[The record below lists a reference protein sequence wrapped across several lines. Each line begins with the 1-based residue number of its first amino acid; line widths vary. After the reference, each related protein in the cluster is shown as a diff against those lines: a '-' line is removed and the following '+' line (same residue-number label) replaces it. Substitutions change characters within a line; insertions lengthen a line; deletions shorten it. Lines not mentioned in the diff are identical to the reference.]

1 VVPVPGG
8 EGFTSAERQQI
19 DKAIRAAEVESRF
32 EFSVYVGP
40 ADEDTRAFAE
50 GLHAA
55 LVAPA
60 RSVLVMVDPVAKAL
74 EVVTGEQARRELDDN
89 EVRLA
94 LADMQTDFATG
105 DLASGIVRGV
115 NRLAAHARGPRT
127 LHA

>member
-1 VVPVPGG
+1 MPGS
-8 EGFTSAERQQI
+8 EGFSAAQRQQI
-19 DKAIRAAEVESRF
+19 DRAIRAAEAESRY

-50 GLHAA
+50 RLHAS

-60 RSVLVMVDPVAKAL
+60 ISVLVMIDPVARAI
-74 EVVTGEQARRELDDN
+74 EVVTGAQARRDLDDS

-94 LADMQTDFATG
+94 LADMQTEFAHG
-105 DLASGIVRGV
+105 DLAGGIVRGIQ
-115 NRLAAHARGPRT
+115 RLAAYARGPRT